1 MSTTD
6 LQAVPA
12 ADGAAIPDEARAVAL
27 VSKRVCCAMGDVGQS
42 WWDERVA
49 SGEAPQ
55 PVIQAPRFTRWRLAD
70 VIAFW
75 RDLAE
80 RGDPEGAEK
89 LTRHAR
95 KASALAQAAR
105 AQRKGAAR

>member
-1 MSTTD
+1 MSTFD

-27 VSKRVCCAMGDVGQS
+27 VPKGVCCAIGGVSQS

-49 SGEAPQ
+49 TGEAPQ
-55 PVIQAPRFTRWRLAD
+55 PVIRAPRFSRWRLAD
-70 VIAFW
+70 VVAFW

-105 AQRKGAAR
+105 AKRQGGV